1 MLLDRYNASMWQSF
15 DYPTDT
21 VVMGQPIYVGRMLR
35 SPVSDSDLS
44 TGDYR
49 FYVTSEDAVLQWESQ
64 DYWKLSMETRAFKNS
79 NLEIS
84 FMEMNRSGL
93 YLFNGNGSVVVWQ
106 MIFSSPSSDFVF
118 VKLDYKGRFN
128 VFLFSGTSQNTE
140 FTAPADDCGLPN
152 TCGEM
157 GLCRDGLGCTCPS
170 GFRAS
175 TTAAGGCVPSN
186 GNGLSD
192 CSSNSSSY
200 SYMELADGTQ
210 YFANKFVNP
219 TTSRSDL
226 NTCRDLCSKN
236 CSCLGFFYTNSSGSC
251 YLLRNR
257 LGSVFTSSSNSDEDD
272 KGYVKT
278 VVNGSPTEA
287 TNSANSEQ
295 NSGGSLPIW
304 ALILIPCA
312 VVFFLIILSSAAFLW
327 RRRWQ
332 VSKTMTIKLGRPNSS
347 SSSDFDP
354 ISIPGLPVR
363 FKYEE
368 LESATNNF
376 RIQIG
381 SGGFGS
387 VYKGT
392 LPDKTVVAVKKISNI
407 GVQGK
412 KEFCTEIAVIGN
424 IHHVNLVSLRGY
436 CAQGMQRLLV
446 YEYMNMGSLDR
457 SLFGVGPV
465 LEWQE
470 RVDIAL
476 GTARGLAYL
485 HGGCEHKIIHCDIK
499 PENILLHDHSQVK
512 ISDFGLSKL
521 MTPEQSNLFTTM
533 RGTRGYLAPEW
544 LTNSAISDRTDVYSY
559 GMVLLEITRGRKNC
573 YLHGQGQVQV
583 RSHGEESGGSS
594 SSSGSETD
602 YFPLFALEMHEQGK
616 YLELAD
622 PRLEGRVASEQVEK
636 LVRIALCCVHEEPML
651 RPSMATVV
659 AMLEGGLP
667 LGEPRVESLNFL
679 RFYGRRF
686 TEPAMGEGGGE
697 NGFLY
702 RVGTTSLTS
711 SSSGTHAA
719 WSYLSSQVVSGPR

>member
-1 MLLDRYNASMWQSF
+1 MDTIFSSFSATIFFFFYALLLIPSSSGRIFNEFIFPNFTATNLLFVDNSGAFLSSPNATFTASICNPSSQSNFYLCVIHSKSNTIIWSANRDSPISNSDSMTLTQNGITITRSNGSLAWSTPPSPSPVSALRLLENGNLMLLDRYNASMWQSF

-49 FYVTSEDAVLQWESQ
+49 FYVTSEDAVLQWEGQ
-64 DYWKLSMETRAFKNS
+64 EYWKLSMEKRAFKDS

-106 MIFSSPSSDFVF
+106 MIFSSSSSDFGF
-118 VKLDYKGRFN
+118 AKLDDKGRFN
-128 VFLFSGTSQNTE
+128 VFLFSGASQNSE
-140 FTAPADDCGLPN
+140 FTAPAVDCGLPN
-152 TCGEM
+152 TCGKM
-157 GLCRDGLGCTCPS
+157 GSVQRWAGLHLSKRFP
-170 GFRAS
+170 GFHHRS
-175 TTAAGGCVPSN
+175 WR
-186 GNGLSD
+186 LRSD
-192 CSSNSSSY
+192 SNSSSY

-210 YFANKFVNP
+210 YFANKFSNP
-219 TTSRSDL
+219 TISRSDL
-226 NTCRDLCSKN
+226 NTCRDLCSEN
-236 CSCLGFFYTNSSGSC
+236 CSCFGFFYASSSASC
-251 YLLRNR
+251 YLLRNQ
-257 LGSVFTSSSNSDEDD
+257 LGSVFTSSSNSDKDE

-287 TNSANSEQ
+287 TNSANLEQ

-312 VVFFLIILSSAAFLW
+312 VVFFLVILSSAAFLW
-327 RRRWQ
+327 WRRRQ
-332 VSKTMTIKLGRPNSS
+332 
-347 SSSDFDP
+347 
-354 ISIPGLPVR
+354 
-363 FKYEE
+363 
-368 LESATNNF
+368 
-376 RIQIG
+376 
-381 SGGFGS
+381 
-387 VYKGT
+387 
-392 LPDKTVVAVKKISNI
+392 
-407 GVQGK
+407 
-412 KEFCTEIAVIGN
+412 
-424 IHHVNLVSLRGY
+424 
-436 CAQGMQRLLV
+436 
-446 YEYMNMGSLDR
+446 
-457 SLFGVGPV
+457 
-465 LEWQE
+465 
-470 RVDIAL
+470 
-476 GTARGLAYL
+476 
-485 HGGCEHKIIHCDIK
+485 
-499 PENILLHDHSQVK
+499 
-512 ISDFGLSKL
+512 
-521 MTPEQSNLFTTM
+521 
-533 RGTRGYLAPEW
+533 
-544 LTNSAISDRTDVYSY
+544 
-559 GMVLLEITRGRKNC
+559 
-573 YLHGQGQVQV
+573 
-583 RSHGEESGGSS
+583 
-594 SSSGSETD
+594 
-602 YFPLFALEMHEQGK
+602 MHEQGK

>member
-1 MLLDRYNASMWQSF
+1 MDTTFSSFSATIFFFYALLLIPSSSGRIFDEFIFPNFTATNLRFVDNSGAFLSSPNATFTVSICNPSSQSNFYLCVIHSKSNTIIWSANCDSPISNSDSMTLTQNGISITRSNGSVVWSTPPSPSPVSALRLLENGNLMLLDRYNASMWQSF

-118 VKLDYKGRFN
+118 AKLDYKGRFN
-128 VFLFSGTSQNTE
+128 VFLFSGTSQNAE

-304 ALILIPCA
+304 ALILIPCV

-327 RRRWQ
+327 WRRWQ
-332 VSKTMTIKLGRPNSS
+332 VSKTMTIKLGQPNSS

-424 IHHVNLVSLRGY
+424 IHHVNLG
-436 CAQGMQRLLV
+436 
-446 YEYMNMGSLDR
+446 
-457 SLFGVGPV
+457 
-465 LEWQE
+465 
-470 RVDIAL
+470 
-476 GTARGLAYL
+476 
-485 HGGCEHKIIHCDIK
+485 
-499 PENILLHDHSQVK
+499 QV
-512 ISDFGLSKL
+512 
-521 MTPEQSNLFTTM
+521 
-533 RGTRGYLAPEW
+533 
-544 LTNSAISDRTDVYSY
+544 
-559 GMVLLEITRGRKNC
+559 
-573 YLHGQGQVQV
+573 QVQV